1 MGASCFTV
9 SSGTS
14 DRLLSESESMAVV
27 VMLRCC
33 LARERLEVELR
44 STGRLGKVAREG
56 KRTVPSQ

>member
-27 VMLRCC
+27 VMLRCW
-33 LARERLEVELR
+33 LARGKLEVELT
-44 STGRLGKVAREG
+44 STGR
-56 KRTVPSQ
+56 